1 MEVAPLYKLFS
12 LLTVHNVLVVQYDSR
27 ASVYLFIL
35 FKTLF
40 TS

>member
-35 FKTLF
+35 FKPLY